1 MPASKNCIVV
11 NPIYKQEV
19 TCKLLYYKWHIWSGV
34 CVYLHNGKQGE
45 TFNDLSWPFF
55 KFAVL
60 V

>member
-1 MPASKNCIVV
+1 MAYLK
-11 NPIYKQEV
+11 
-19 TCKLLYYKWHIWSGV
+19 WSGV

-55 KFAVL
+55 EFAVL